1 MFRKQAKSESEFV
14 DNDVFVNAPTKCY
27 WMVPLQI
34 ILNYIQGCWRAR
46 IFLLCPFTRGATGAE
61 VLFSIIGNLMVYEDR
76 VETNLS
82 QLFVHTE
89 NSEWLSIISN
99 IIL

>member
-1 MFRKQAKSESEFV
+1 VLLDGALANHSELYPGMLESE
-14 DNDVFVNAPTKCY
+14 DIS
-27 WMVPLQI
+27 PL
-34 ILNYIQGCWRAR
+34 
-46 IFLLCPFTRGATGAE
+46 PFHKGGATGAE